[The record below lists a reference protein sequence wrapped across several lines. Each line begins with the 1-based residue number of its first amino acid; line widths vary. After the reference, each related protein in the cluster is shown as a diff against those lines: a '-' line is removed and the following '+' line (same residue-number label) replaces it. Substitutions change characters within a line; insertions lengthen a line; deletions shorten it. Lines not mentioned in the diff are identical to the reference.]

1 MRQAEQAGSAGAE
14 RTGPAAVRVD
24 KWLWAVRICPTRTAA
39 TELCSAGRVRVG
51 GEQVKASRL
60 VTVGD
65 ELTIS
70 GRWRVTACRVERL
83 IEKRV
88 GAPVAAT
95 CYTDLTP
102 APSTDTDDLDWWD
115 TLPAPAAREAG
126 AGRPTKRDRRRID
139 RLRGG

>member
-1 MRQAEQAGSAGAE
+1 M
-14 RTGPAAVRVD
+14 
-24 KWLWAVRICPTRTAA
+24 
-39 TELCSAGRVRVG
+39 RVG
-51 GEQVKASRL
+51 GEQAKASRL

-95 CYTDLTP
+95 CYVDLTP
-102 APSTDTDDLDWWD
+102 PPSPRCADEREWWD
-115 TLPAPAAREAG
+115 ALPAPATRE
-126 AGRPTKRDRRRID
+126 
-139 RLRGG
+139 RGGGTTDEA

>member
-1 MRQAEQAGSAGAE
+1 MRAERAEQPGGAGA
-14 RTGPAAVRVD
+14 RSPGAVRVD
-24 KWLWAVRICPTRTAA
+24 KWLWAVRLCPTRTAA

-51 GEQVKASRL
+51 GEQAKASRL

-95 CYTDLTP
+95 CYVDLTP
-102 APSTDTDDLDWWD
+102 TPSAMADEAEWWD
-115 TLPAPAAREAG
+115 ALPAPAAREPG

-139 RLRGG
+139 RLRG